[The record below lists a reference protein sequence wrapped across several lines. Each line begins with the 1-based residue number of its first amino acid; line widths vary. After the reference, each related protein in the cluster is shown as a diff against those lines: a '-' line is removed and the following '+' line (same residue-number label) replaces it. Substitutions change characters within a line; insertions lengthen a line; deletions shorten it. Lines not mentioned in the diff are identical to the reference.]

1 MLTLSIP
8 TYYMNMMTIKGHKG
22 CLWPF
27 SMLDLGGP
35 LSDLEGKNSK
45 FRRITFLR
53 MVTKNISMRFQHSPI
68 ETVGGVRENVQ
79 NRQKTAMTFVTLT
92 LTL

>member
-1 MLTLSIP
+1 MKEIRHVWLSISV
-8 TYYMNMMTIKGHKG
+8 GHKD
-22 CLWPF
+22 CR
-27 SMLDLGGP
+27 
-35 LSDLEGKNSK
+35 SDSK
-45 FRRITFLR
+45 YRPNIVSRRIVLR
-53 MVTKNISMRFQHSPI
+53 VRRYYRIADISMRFQHSPI

>member
-1 MLTLSIP
+1 
-8 TYYMNMMTIKGHKG
+8 
-22 CLWPF
+22 
-27 SMLDLGGP
+27 MLDLGGP
-35 LSDLEGKNSK
+35 LSDLEGKISK

-53 MVTKNISMRFQHSPI
+53 MVTKNTSMRFQHSPI